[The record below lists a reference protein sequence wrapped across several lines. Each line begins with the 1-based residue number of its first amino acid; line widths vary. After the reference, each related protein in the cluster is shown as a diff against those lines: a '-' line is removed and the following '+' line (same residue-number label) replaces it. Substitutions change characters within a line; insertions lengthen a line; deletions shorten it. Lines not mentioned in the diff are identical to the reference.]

1 MAKKYED
8 MFELGPWVSFGLGRT
23 ELDSLLQLALGEAD
37 GKPVEVSCPLAN
49 RKAIEI
55 MEKRNF
61 RVINDGRVMFYRRM
75 AKIGQPK
82 AVIAYGFLDKG

>member
-8 MFELGPWVSFGLGRT
+8 MFELGPWVSFGLDQT
-23 ELDSLLQLALGEAD
+23 ELDSLLQQALDKAE

-49 RKAIEI
+49 RRAIEI
-55 MEKRNF
+55 LEKQNF
-61 RVINDGRVMFYRRM
+61 HVINDGRVMFYQRM
-75 AKIGQPK
+75 AKIGQAK